1 VSETLPLD
9 FLKIIAKI
17 VVERNIA
24 ERVMATGEVA
34 GAVAESAER
43 RKWRVADRLGRMDV
57 LTGVLP
63 TRLAPSP
70 ELNQVAASIFDNNI
84 EFATRTATS
93 FLRSTE
99 NDLSAGSA
107 IPIFA
112 DSPPLRNQLA
122 GFAKAGI
129 TFFHAQ
135 PDVWAMPPLKRGSLG
150 GNSAVSRVLVANQRI
165 LLETARIVVRFESGA
180 MAKRADILARHKLAE
195 IPAND
200 LPPDTVRAAT
210 MEGTAVDVSLAVMQE
225 AGVLYAEPDFIEH
238 VGQRHTP
245 TDPDFPR
252 QWHHKNL
259 NCSEA
264 WDSSKGEGVSIAVID
279 NGFNVKHGD
288 LTFGPLSGWYRSTP
302 DHVDADF
309 IPGLTGMGGG
319 DHGTA
324 CAGMVAAIENNDFGG
339 CGVAFGATLNVIAC
353 LDDQVGAQSTLARAI
368 AYAAGY
374 RATPDPNARSVDII
388 SCSLGPNT
396 AQWTIQE
403 VLSDAITYA
412 ATQGR
417 AGKGCAIFWACTN
430 GNFPISSDQ
439 VASHPDVMAV
449 GRATRDDKDDGSG
462 FGEQL
467 EFLAPGVDV
476 WIPTGN
482 DAYAATTGTS
492 FAAPCAAGVAAL
504 ALAKRPGMTART
516 LRQLMRD
523 TCEKIGNLPYIG
535 GRNVRF
541 GYGRVDARAAV
552 AQAPTVVV

>member
-1 VSETLPLD
+1 MVT
-9 FLKIIAKI
+9 
-17 VVERNIA
+17 VEL
-24 ERVMATGEVA
+24 A
-34 GAVAESAER
+34 GAGAESAER
-43 RKWRVADRLGRMDV
+43 RKWRVAERLGRMEV
-57 LTGVLP
+57 MTGVLP
-63 TRLAPSP
+63 TRIAPSP
-70 ELNQVAASIFDNNI
+70 ELNQVAESVFHDDI
-84 EFATRTATS
+84 EFATKTAAS
-93 FLRSTE
+93 FLRGTE
-99 NDLSAGSA
+99 ENLSAGSA
-107 IPIFA
+107 VPIFA
-112 DSPPLRNQLA
+112 DSLPLRNQLA
-122 GFAKAGI
+122 GFAQAGI

-135 PDVWAMPPLKRGSLG
+135 PKVWAMSPIERGTLG
-150 GNSAVSRVLVANQRI
+150 GNGAVSRVLVANQRI
-165 LLETARIVVRFESGA
+165 LLETARIVVRFESDA

-200 LPPDTVRAAT
+200 LPPDTVKAAT
-210 MEGTAVDVSLAVMQE
+210 MEGTAVEASLAVMQE

-245 TDPDFPR
+245 TDPDFSR
-252 QWHHKNL
+252 QWHHKKM
-259 NCSEA
+259 NCPDA
-264 WDSSKGEGVSIAVID
+264 WDSSSGEGVSIAVVD
-279 NGFNVKHGD
+279 NGFNIMHRD
-288 LTFGPLSGWYRSTP
+288 LRFGPLSGWYRSTP

-309 IPGLTGMGGG
+309 IPGLTGMDGS

-324 CAGMVAAIENNDFGG
+324 CAGMIAAIEGNGFGG

-353 LDDQVGAQSTLARAI
+353 LGDQVGTQSTLARAI

-374 RATPDPNARSVDII
+374 RATPDPKATSIDII

-396 AQWTIQE
+396 AQWTISE

-430 GNFPISSDQ
+430 GNFPISSDE
-439 VASHPDVMAV
+439 VASHPNVIAV

-462 FGEQL
+462 FGQEL

-476 WIPTGN
+476 WIPTGQ
-482 DAYAATTGTS
+482 DSYAGTTGTS
-492 FAAPCAAGVAAL
+492 FAAPCAGGVAAL
-504 ALAKRPGMTART
+504 ALARRPGMTAQE

-535 GRNVRF
+535 GRNIRF

-552 AQAPTVVV
+552 AKAAAVVG

>member
-1 VSETLPLD
+1 
-9 FLKIIAKI
+9 LKIAAKI
-17 VVERNIA
+17 VAERNLA
-24 ERVMATGEVA
+24 ERVMETVEVA
-34 GAVAESAER
+34 GAAAESAER
-43 RKWRVADRLGRMDV
+43 RKWRVAERLGRMEV
-57 LTGVLP
+57 MTGVLP

-70 ELNQVAASIFDNNI
+70 KLNRVAESIFHNDI
-84 EFATRTATS
+84 AFATKTAAS

-99 NDLSAGSA
+99 KDLSAGSA
-107 IPIFA
+107 VPIFA

-135 PDVWAMPPLKRGSLG
+135 PKVWAMPLIERGSLG
-150 GNSAVSRVLVANQRI
+150 GNGAVSRVLVADQRI
-165 LLETARIVVRFESGA
+165 LLETARIVVRFESDA
-180 MAKRADILARHKLAE
+180 MAKSAKILARHKLAE

-200 LPPDTVRAAT
+200 LPPDTVKAAT
-210 MEGTAVDVSLAVMQE
+210 MEGTALEASLAVMGE
-225 AGVLYAEPDFIEH
+225 AGVLYAEPDFIEY

-245 TDPDFPR
+245 ADPDFSK
-252 QWHHKNL
+252 QWHHKKL
-259 NCSEA
+259 NCCDA
-264 WDSSKGEGVSIAVID
+264 WDSSTGKGVSIAVID
-279 NGFNVKHGD
+279 NGFHIKHRD
-288 LTFGPLSGWYRSTP
+288 LRFGPLSGWYRSTP

-309 IPGLTGMGGG
+309 VPGLTGMYGG

-324 CAGMVAAIENNDFGG
+324 CAGMVAAIEGNGFGG

-353 LDDQVGAQSTLARAI
+353 LGDQVGAQSTLARAI

-374 RATPDPNARSVDII
+374 RTTPDPEATSVDII

-396 AQWTIQE
+396 AQWTIRE

-412 ATQGR
+412 ATRGR

-430 GNFPISSDQ
+430 GNFPISSDE
-439 VASHPDVMAV
+439 VASHPNVIAV

-462 FGEQL
+462 FGQEL

-476 WIPTGN
+476 WIPTGKSS
-482 DAYAATTGTS
+482 YGGTTGTS

-504 ALAKRPGMTART
+504 ALARRPGMTAQE

-535 GRNVRF
+535 GRNIRF
-541 GYGRVDARAAV
+541 GYGRVDAKAAV
-552 AQAPTVVV
+552 AIAAAVVG